1 MVYKKTTGNKV
12 KQEKTNTMKRL
23 LVLTFALLG
32 FIFTA
37 SANGNEKAVT
47 VENRANH
54 LSDQM
59 IRELRL
65 NNYQSNKIREIN
77 LDVVAKM
84 MAVEAEFKGNQELI
98 EQKCKAI
105 CAERDVKLENV
116 LSTVQYNDYFGDRT
130 YYSNFDKEFVAS
142 AGQTINN
149 SNALANT
156 TTANT
161 ASNTIN

>member
-1 MVYKKTTGNKV
+1 
-12 KQEKTNTMKRL
+12 MKRL
-23 LVLTFALLG
+23 LVITFALLG

-37 SANGNEKAVT
+37 SANGNEKSLT

-84 MAVEAEFKGNQELI
+84 MAVETEFKGNQELI
-98 EQKCKAI
+98 DQKCKSI
-105 CAERDVKLENV
+105 CAVRDEKLENV
-116 LSTVQYNDYFGDRT
+116 LSTAQYSNYFGARKV
-130 YYSNFDKEFVAS
+130 YSKYDKEFVAS
-142 AGQTINN
+142 AGQQVDNRIA
-149 SNALANT
+149 SS
-156 TTANT
+156 TTADTEVSTVN
-161 ASNTIN
+161 

>member
-1 MVYKKTTGNKV
+1 
-12 KQEKTNTMKRL
+12 MKRL
-23 LVLTFALLG
+23 LITTL
-32 FIFTA
+32 A
-37 SANGNEKAVT
+37 SLSIILSAAANGNEKSIT
-47 VENRANH
+47 VESRANN

-130 YYSNFDKEFVAS
+130 YYSKYDKEFVAK
-142 AGQTINN
+142 AGQPVND
-149 SNALANT
+149 NAI
-156 TTANT
+156 
-161 ASNTIN
+161 ASVPTGEAVAVN